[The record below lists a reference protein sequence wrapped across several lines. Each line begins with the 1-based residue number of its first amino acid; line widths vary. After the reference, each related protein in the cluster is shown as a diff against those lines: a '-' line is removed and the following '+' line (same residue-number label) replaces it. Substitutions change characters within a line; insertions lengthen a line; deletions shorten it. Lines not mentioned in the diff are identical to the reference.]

1 MNTTVLALQEEQVLV
16 AVGKSGAQP
25 SVQALYS
32 APAHGGG
39 MENWEKAIGA
49 LWQQHRLPT
58 RGITLVLPDEAV
70 ATKTITA
77 PSMPENK
84 LEELVRHEM
93 RPREDQLAAADYVPL
108 GTDAEGRQQ
117 LFCAACRKETMEE
130 YLAMTDRLGLRLQ
143 SVTVTM
149 AGRLKLLHAM
159 QSMQGKTCIWLC
171 FEGSSVLSLL
181 VENGE
186 YRYSS
191 RSRIFS
197 EPGTVDFG
205 TEMTRDVSGTM
216 QFHTASR
223 SGGTLTDVY
232 YAGCSDDDF
241 EVCLAGIRGLGLK
254 VSRLPECRVFRAL
267 PNGERLSD
275 WLGCAEALIR
285 TVLRANKELDL
296 LRSYRRL
303 SRGSKGQTGLLHS
316 FYTPI
321 AVCLVVCA
329 AVWCVFL
336 QMNSS
341 LSHRTDDINDW
352 LNDPTV
358 IEQYNEAAEKQQR
371 NDNLVQGL
379 QQLPQLCGRELAGVH
394 LQVQYAAVHRH
405 AHRNFGRG
413 GLQIAEGVAQVHFA
427 FVHQGGHALFQQ
439 AVQRLFVGDHVL
451 SRLGGVRLQPSGQQP
466 VGPALGAGVPQQARR
481 GRAGGGDPVLSV
493 QEFGVG
499 GHGHTT
505 VAGPH
510 PDRTAPRVP
519 AGSGSAAGVPG
530 LRWSACCPAP
540 AAHSCR
546 IRWRR
551 HW

>member
-223 SGGTLTDVY
+223 SGGTLTDVGDL
-232 YAGCSDDDF
+232 AAMRDVLSANGWTPVTAVCTILFSLMHWPCSTT
-241 EVCLAGIRGLGLK
+241 VMTIRGETG
-254 VSRLPECRVFRAL
+254 S
-267 PNGERLSD
+267 
-275 WLGCAEALIR
+275 
-285 TVLRANKELDL
+285 LRHPL
-296 LRSYRRL
+296 
-303 SRGSKGQTGLLHS
+303 
-316 FYTPI
+316 
-321 AVCLVVCA
+321 A
-329 AVWCVFL
+329 AVL
-336 QMNSS
+336 
-341 LSHRTDDINDW
+341 L
-352 LNDPTV
+352 PT
-358 IEQYNEAAEKQQR
+358 
-371 NDNLVQGL
+371 
-379 QQLPQLCGRELAGVH
+379 LAGVAVCF
-394 LQVQYAAVHRH
+394 LVATAA
-405 AHRNFGRG
+405 
-413 GLQIAEGVAQVHFA
+413 
-427 FVHQGGHALFQQ
+427 
-439 AVQRLFVGDHVL
+439 RLVG
-451 SRLGGVRLQPSGQQP
+451 
-466 VGPALGAGVPQQARR
+466 
-481 GRAGGGDPVLSV
+481 
-493 QEFGVG
+493 
-499 GHGHTT
+499 
-505 VAGPH
+505 
-510 PDRTAPRVP
+510 
-519 AGSGSAAGVPG
+519 
-530 LRWSACCPAP
+530 
-540 AAHSCR
+540 
-546 IRWRR
+546 
-551 HW
+551 